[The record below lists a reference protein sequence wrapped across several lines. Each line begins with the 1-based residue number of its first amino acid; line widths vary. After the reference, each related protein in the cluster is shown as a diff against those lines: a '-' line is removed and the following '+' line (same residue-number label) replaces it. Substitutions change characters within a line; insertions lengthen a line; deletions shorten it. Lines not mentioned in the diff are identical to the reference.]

1 MDLRVARVVRCASR
15 GVARRFVKKS
25 DIGLVGP
32 RLCIIVRT
40 YCSTRGE
47 VDVFSQ
53 EWPWCF
59 IDIVCYAF
67 VFFFFFFFLFFSR
80 FVAHFVCFVC
90 LFVAIVCVFV
100 VSVSALRVPPA
111 ETRLTVYRRLQLL
124 QCVTF
129 CRFFASSVLF
139 YH

>member
-1 MDLRVARVVRCASR
+1 MDLRVARAARRASR

-32 RLCIIVRT
+32 RLYIIVRT

-67 VFFFFFFFLFFSR
+67 AVFFFGLLLILL
-80 FVAHFVCFVC
+80 VLFVC
-90 LFVAIVCVFV
+90 LFVCL
-100 VSVSALRVPPA
+100 LRLFA
-111 ETRLTVYRRLQLL
+111 FLL
-124 QCVTF
+124 
-129 CRFFASSVLF
+129 
-139 YH
+139 